1 MLLFK
6 ACPRCAGDMHISGD
20 LYGDYKECLQCANPT
35 SPQTRASPVRERLL
49 PCMMQEIEKNSDILA
64 SVQTPV
70 RAKSRKRKV
79 A

>member
-20 LYGDYKECLQCANPT
+20 LYGDYKVCLQCG
-35 SPQTRASPVRERLL
+35 
-49 PCMMQEIEKNSDILA
+49 MMQEIEKKSDILA

-70 RAKSRKRKV
+70 KAKSRKKKV